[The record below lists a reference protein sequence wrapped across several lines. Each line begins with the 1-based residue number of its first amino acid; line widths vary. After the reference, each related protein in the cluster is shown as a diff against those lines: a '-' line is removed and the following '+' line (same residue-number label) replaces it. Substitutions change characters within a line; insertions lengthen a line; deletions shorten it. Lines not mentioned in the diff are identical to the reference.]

1 MKITLRPKPFAWY
14 LRCVQIALVA
24 AGAGTLGY
32 CAFVL
37 ADTWNFQREA
47 NGHFDPLHLRP
58 AAPPSPGSGAMSSLV
73 GRLEIPRVGLSVVVA
88 EGADDATLRRA
99 AGHIPGTALPGRS
112 GNVGIAGHRDTLFRS
127 LRGIEVNDMILLT
140 TLQGEY
146 HYRVVSTKV
155 VDPSD
160 VAVLNPD
167 GGEILTLVT
176 CYPFYFVG
184 PAPDRFIV
192 RAERVTQK
200 HGDGI

>member
-1 MKITLRPKPFAWY
+1 MRPKSFAWY
-14 LRCVQIALVA
+14 LRWVQIALVA
-24 AGAGTLGY
+24 AGAGALGY

-47 NGHFDPLHLRP
+47 RGHFDPLHLQP
-58 AAPPSPGSGAMSSLV
+58 AAPPSPGSGAMSSLM

-88 EGADDATLRRA
+88 EGVDDTTLRRA

-127 LRGIEVNDMILLT
+127 LRGIELNDMILLT
-140 TLQGEY
+140 TLEGEY
-146 HYRVVSTKV
+146 RYRVVSTKI

-160 VAVLNPD
+160 VAVLHPD

-200 HGDGI
+200 YGNGI

>member
-1 MKITLRPKPFAWY
+1 MKIVLRPKPFASY
-14 LRCVQIALVA
+14 LRWVQIALVA
-24 AGAGTLGY
+24 AGAGALGY

-37 ADTWNFQREA
+37 VDTWNFQREA
-47 NGHFDPLHLRP
+47 NGHFDPLHLQP

-88 EGADDATLRRA
+88 EGVDDATLRRA

-127 LRGIEVNDMILLT
+127 LRGIRLDDAILLT

-146 HYRVVSTKV
+146 RYRVVSTKV

-160 VAVLNPD
+160 VAVLDPD

-176 CYPFYFVG
+176 CYPFYFIG

-192 RAERVTQK
+192 RAERVAQK
-200 HGDGI
+200 HGNGI

>member
-1 MKITLRPKPFAWY
+1 MRIIVRPKHFAWHLRWFQITLLA
-14 LRCVQIALVA
+14 AA
-24 AGAGTLGY
+24 AGALGY

-47 NGHFDPLHLRP
+47 NGHFDPLHLQP
-58 AAPPSPGSGAMSSLV
+58 AAPPRPESGAMSGLV
-73 GRLEIPRVGLSVVVA
+73 GRLEIPRVGLAVVVA

-127 LRGIEVNDMILLT
+127 LRDIRLDDTILLT
-140 TLQGEY
+140 TLEGEY
-146 HYRVVSTKV
+146 RYRVVSTKV

-167 GGEILTLVT
+167 GTEILTLVT
-176 CYPFYFVG
+176 CYPFYFIG

-200 HGDGI
+200 HVDGI

>member
-1 MKITLRPKPFAWY
+1 MKIVVRAKPFARY
-14 LRCVQIALVA
+14 LRWVQIVLVA
-24 AGAGTLGY
+24 AAAGALGY

-47 NGHFDPLHLRP
+47 NGYFDPLHLRP
-58 AAPPSPGSGAMSSLV
+58 AAPPLPGSGAMSSLV

-112 GNVGIAGHRDTLFRS
+112 GNVGIAGHRDTLFRP
-127 LRGIEVNDMILLT
+127 LQGIRMDDVILLT

-146 HYRVVSTKV
+146 RYRVVSTKV
-155 VDPSD
+155 VGPSD
-160 VAVLNPD
+160 VAVLHPD

-176 CYPFYFVG
+176 CFPFYFVG

-192 RAERVTQK
+192 RAQRVTQK

>member
-1 MKITLRPKPFAWY
+1 MKIILRQRHFGWH
-14 LRCVQIALVA
+14 LRWVQIILVA
-24 AGAGTLGY
+24 AAAAALGY

-47 NGHFDPLHLRP
+47 NGHFDPLHLQP
-58 AAPPSPGSGAMSSLV
+58 AAPPGPGSGAMSGLV

-99 AGHIPGTALPGRS
+99 AGHIPGTGLPGSS

-127 LRGIEVNDMILLT
+127 LRGIRLEDTILLT
-140 TLQGEY
+140 TLQGAY
-146 HYRVVSTKV
+146 RYRVVSTKI

-176 CYPFYFVG
+176 CYPFYFIG

-192 RAERVTQK
+192 RAERVTPRR
-200 HGDGI
+200 GNGI